1 MHDNSAILWEQ
12 GAFLKGAGAAE
23 AIFDEYSQLYMK
35 NYARVDIENASR
47 IHISGTLNSGSGQS
61 PLICIDPKQLVISS
75 FLCKADGNY
84 QDSSLPNFY
93 SMLQLPSIGSI
104 HLHSLSDFLDSDVIG
119 DPVPEYRSDDKYALC
134 VQGNTRIVIGSS
146 SGMTNIRV
154 GADSGSRI
162 DFDVTTSQ
170 GSSLIVKMG
179 GYDGAKTF
187 YDLTSGQSSN
197 TKVKFGIGD
206 GAGTQII
213 FDPQSGSRTYWK
225 IGAGVGAKVSYIFDP
240 ANGSTTDIKI
250 SACQQG
256 KMQMILTDNIFVQ
269 MSAKAHTEMHDEST
283 IVMRGPW
290 GDNKYPEDYR
300 GDKDKLIPGTNETKK
315 PWNDGQDYEEGWR
328 RPVPIKNGPLNS
340 MYDKSGFMMRG
351 HWDLEKDIN
360 RAEEVTITL
369 DEEKDADIVNGSEE
383 LNIDKLAES
392 DTFKQWQKDNNQ
404 YYEKDLVNKYQWPEG
419 TEEGEKNEIEHQ
431 SSSTEVKIKNYIFTT
446 CPPDWSPFLKKQEGS
461 PLLQITDNADVR
473 ISDNISITAD
483 KTGIEIKQ
491 DNTKTNDSESKTIR
505 FTFEQLER
513 LLELVN
519 KQAEM
524 EALA

>member
-47 IHISGTLNSGSGQS
+47 IHISGTSNSGPGQS

-75 FLCKADGNY
+75 FLCTAGGNY
-84 QDSSLPNFY
+84 QDSSLPDFS
-93 SMLQLPSIGSI
+93 SMLRLPSIGYVQ
-104 HLHSLSDFLDSDVIG
+104 LKSLDEFLNSDITG
-119 DPVPEYRSDDKYALC
+119 DTVPEYRSDNKYALC

-154 GADSGSRI
+154 GAEGGARV
-162 DFDVTTSQ
+162 DFDITTQS

-179 GYDGAKTF
+179 AYIGADVF

-206 GAGTQII
+206 RARTQII
-213 FDPQSGSRTYWK
+213 FDPQSESRTYWK
-225 IGAGVGAKVSYIFDP
+225 IGAGERAKVSYIFDP
-240 ANGSTTDIKI
+240 ANDSTTDIKI

-328 RPVPIKNGPLNS
+328 RPVPIKKGPLNS

-351 HWDLEKDIN
+351 HWDLEKDVN

-369 DEEKDADIVNGSEE
+369 DAEKDATIVNGSDD
-383 LNIDKLAES
+383 LTIDKLAES
-392 DTFKQWQKDNNQ
+392 ETFKEWQKENNK
-404 YYEKDLVNKYQWPEG
+404 YYEKDLVEKYQWPEG
-419 TEEGEKNEIEHQ
+419 TEEGEENEIEHTFGD
-431 SSSTEVKIKNYIFTT
+431 TEVTIKNYIFTT
-446 CPPDWSPFLKKQEGS
+446 CPPDWSPFLKKQEDS

-473 ISDNISITAD
+473 VSDNVSITAD
-483 KTGIEIKQ
+483 STGIEIKS
-491 DNTKTNDSESKTIR
+491 DNTKANGESKTIK
-505 FTFEQLER
+505 FTFEQLEK
-513 LLELVN
+513 LLKLVE
-519 KQAEM
+519 KDSES
-524 EALA
+524 LA